1 MVHDFSYTVV
11 VSYIF
16 QDWFVNVAR
25 QVDFLS
31 VSKHIASSLSSQIR
45 PWLTSKQALKQSH
58 LSLLTLRVGTPHW
71 DNLSSD

>member
-31 VSKHIASSLSSQIR
+31 VSKHIAFLSF
-45 PWLTSKQALKQSH
+45 QSDSAMAH
-58 LSLLTLRVGTPHW
+58 IQTGFETEPFY
-71 DNLSSD
+71 